1 MFKLPNHLN
10 WRAYALY
17 FMAPILA
24 VLLDSCGDSQVD
36 RTMAVQQDPAL
47 DVLERTNVLLIETES
62 QEIEDFIDRYG
73 WQMSETGTGLRYQI
87 YRSGEGE
94 SVTTGQLAM
103 LDYQVFLLNGEM
115 IYSSQEEGIKQFR
128 IGQGGVESGLEEG
141 ILLLRQ
147 GDKARF
153 IIPSHL
159 AHGVPG
165 DGIRIPQLATIIYDL
180 EVLELF

>member
-1 MFKLPNHLN
+1 MFRLPKHIK
-10 WRAYALY
+10 RRIYAFY
-17 FMAPILA
+17 FLASIMAATL
-24 VLLDSCGDSQVD
+24 VSCGDSQTERGV
-36 RTMAVQQDPAL
+36 TVQKEPAL
-47 DVLERTNVLLIETES
+47 DVLERTNVLLIETEN

-73 WQMSETGTGLRYQI
+73 WQMTNTGTGLRYQI
-87 YRSGEGE
+87 YKSGEGE
-94 SVTTGQLAM
+94 SVRPGHLAL
-103 LDYQVFLLNGEM
+103 LDYQVFLLNGEL
-115 IYSSQEEGIKQFR
+115 IYSSQEDGIKQFR